1 MAVTKQETQADAPV
15 QIRKKSAAREWL
27 DSIVF
32 AVVAA
37 TLIRWLFMEAFTI
50 PTPSMEKSLL
60 VGDFLFVSKLHYG
73 TRTTTTPLQIPLTH
87 QTIWGTNIPSY
98 SRAIQLP
105 TYRLPGFT
113 HVKAGDVVVFNYPGD
128 PEDPNEP
135 VSYGGW
141 QYHPVDLR
149 TNYIKRCIG
158 LPGQMLQVRDAQVYI
173 DGKLSEQT
181 PRMQF
186 YYNLVATEQLNER
199 AFKRF
204 DVQSFEEATPDST
217 QKAGTFTYRLL
228 ATPESVEK
236 IKTASFVR
244 SIKQFSPYTA
254 AAVEPQIYPTV
265 AHWNPDFYGPVQI
278 PKQGLTIP
286 MDSAHVALYVGQIT
300 HFEGYDPK
308 QITVSNNQLSIDGKV
323 QTSYTFKQDYYFM
336 MGDNRYN
343 SADSR
348 FWGFVPADHVVGKA
362 VFVWM
367 SIDPNPDSFW
377 QKIRWN
383 RLFRV
388 IE

>member
-1 MAVTKQETQADAPV
+1 MAVTKQETTATEAP
-15 QIRKKSAAREWL
+15 QTPKKSALREWL

-32 AVVAA
+32 AVIAA

-87 QTIWGTNIPSY
+87 QTIWGTNLPAY

-113 HVKAGDVVVFNYPGD
+113 SVKAGDVVVFNYPGD
-128 PEDPNEP
+128 PEDPADP
-135 VSYGGW
+135 YGGW
-141 QYHPVDLR
+141 QAHPVDLR

-158 LPGQMLQVRDAQVYI
+158 LPGQTLQVNGAQVYI
-173 DGKLSEQT
+173 DGKIASQT

-186 YYNLVATEQLNER
+186 YYDLTATEQLNER

-204 DVQSFEEATPDST
+204 DVQEFSEAAPDSA
-217 QKAGTFTYRLL
+217 QAPGTFRYRLM

-236 IKTASFVR
+236 LKSASFVR
-244 SIKQFSPYTA
+244 SIRQFSPFTA
-254 AAVEPQIYPTV
+254 AAVEPTIYPT
-265 AHWNPDFYGPVQI
+265 ASRWNPDFYGPVQI
-278 PKQGLTIP
+278 PKRGLTVP
-286 MDSAHVALYVGQIT
+286 MDSARVALYAGQIT

-308 QITVSNNQLSIDGKV
+308 QITVSNNKLSIDGQV

-348 FWGFVPADHVVGKA
+348 FWGFVPADHIVGKA

-383 RLFRV
+383 RLFRI

>member
-1 MAVTKQETQADAPV
+1 MAVANQEKRADSAPQV
-15 QIRKKSAAREWL
+15 KKKSALREWL

-73 TRTTTTPLQIPLTH
+73 TRTTSTPLQIPLTH

-98 SRAIQLP
+98 SRVIQLP

-158 LPGQMLQVRDAQVYI
+158 LPGETIQVRDAQVYI
-173 DGKLSEQT
+173 NGKLSPQT

-186 YYNLVATEQLNER
+186 YYDLVASEQLNER

-204 DVQSFEEATPDST
+204 DVQSFEEAAPDST
-217 QKAGTFTYRLL
+217 QKAGTFTYRIV
-228 ATPESVEK
+228 AMPESIEK
-236 IKTASFVR
+236 MKSASFVV
-244 SIKQFSPYTA
+244 SVKQFSPYTA
-254 AAVEPQIYPTV
+254 SVAEPQIYPS
-265 AHWNPDFYGPVQI
+265 ASHWNPDFYGPVQI
-278 PKQGLTIP
+278 PKKGLTIP
-286 MDSAHVALYVGQIT
+286 LDSAHVALYAGQIT

-308 QITVSNNQLSIDGKV
+308 QVTVANNQLSIDGKV

-348 FWGFVPADHVVGKA
+348 FWGFVPSDHVVGKA

-377 QKIRWN
+377 KKIRWN

-388 IE
+388 ID